1 MKKSFILLN
10 FINMDIREAIAGKS
24 HQPLT
29 HQLLTDLLKSYK
41 RPNDKI
47 LSLKAHGI
55 IEPIKKGLYIAGRS
69 IRSERP
75 ENALLANHILGPSYL
90 SMESA
95 LSHYGLIPEKVF
107 AVTSMTTKSSRKF
120 ETSIGVYTY
129 TNLPLPY
136 YAFGLTMVS
145 FSTDQMAM
153 VASPEKALCDKIATT
168 AGINLRSLTAARNY
182 VLDNLRM
189 EESDLTKFD
198 TIAMSSWLEN
208 TPKRD
213 SIEMLIKMIE
223 KI

>member
-1 MKKSFILLN
+1 
-10 FINMDIREAIAGKS
+10 MDIREAIAGKS